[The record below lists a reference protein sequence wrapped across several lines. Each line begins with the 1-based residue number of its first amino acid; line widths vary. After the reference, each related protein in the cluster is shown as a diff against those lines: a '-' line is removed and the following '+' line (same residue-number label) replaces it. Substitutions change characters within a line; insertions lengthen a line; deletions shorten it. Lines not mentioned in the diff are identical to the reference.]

1 MLYSR
6 ENVFDVAERNN
17 ILGCVKH
24 IFWRYEQARTADVV
38 VGQVQVIIMR
48 PIDTSHTQAV

>member
-6 ENVFDVAERNN
+6 GHVFYVAKRNN
-17 ILGCVKH
+17 ILECVIH

-38 VGQVQVIIMR
+38 VSQVQVIIMR
-48 PIDTSHTQAV
+48 PIDTFHAQAV